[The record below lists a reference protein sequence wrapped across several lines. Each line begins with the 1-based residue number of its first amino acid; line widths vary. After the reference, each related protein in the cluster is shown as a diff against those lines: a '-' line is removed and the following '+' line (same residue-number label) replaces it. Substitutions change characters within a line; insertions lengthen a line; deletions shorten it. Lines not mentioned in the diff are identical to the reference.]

1 MADRDSYLQEMYY
14 TNRPAWNENLSN
26 QSKISFKNDCV
37 PKFRDHNDL
46 VLDYCKGKLKSE
58 SSTSIFLIF
67 FIFILGVGIGILIYY
82 LISKK

>member
-1 MADRDSYLQEMYY
+1 MSDRDSYLQEMYHN
-14 TNRPAWNENLSN
+14 NRPAWNENSAN
-26 QSKISFKNDCV
+26 QSKIFFKSNCV
-37 PKFRDHNDL
+37 PKFRDNNDL

-58 SSTSIFLIF
+58 SSTSIFFIF